1 MRLKAEHPKNGLAST
16 SLVKHRRMARSHN
29 GQAPHLGMRR
39 DRGCGCRRFCEEGF
53 VRKVRRLRAQDAA
66 GATDERERDS
76 CRATALQRECFGPC
90 ARASR
95 TSSDPAASP
104 STSVPTDAAV
114 TSQYAVKAHQAR
126 SSLLF
131 HSLAQS
137 AQSSAMR

>member
-1 MRLKAEHPKNGLAST
+1 MRLKAEHPKNGFAST

-39 DRGCGCRRFCEEGF
+39 DRGCGSLRFCEDGF
-53 VRKVRRLRAQDAA
+53 VRKVRRLRAQDAT

-76 CRATALQRECFGPC
+76 DCFRECFRPC

-137 AQSSAMR
+137 AQSSAMH